1 MKAPPMPPVSRQ
13 MRARTREH
21 GFSML
26 EVMVAVL
33 ILSFGLL
40 GLAGLQALSLKSNV
54 SAAQR
59 SIATQLAYDMA
70 DRMRANQA
78 SVLSGDYNYAQYSG
92 TGVAGTNTT
101 ACLSVSGCTSTQ
113 LAQEDVYEWNQQIC
127 LQLPQSTA
135 CNTTGP
141 WGVVCLDSTPNDG
154 TPASPACDGV
164 AGASW
169 VAKVWWIDDR
179 NDPTL
184 PLKRW
189 VTTFTP

>member
-1 MKAPPMPPVSRQ
+1 MKAPPMPRQ
-13 MRARTREH
+13 MRTRPREL

-59 SIATQLAYDMA
+59 TIATQLAYDIA

-92 TGVAGTNTT
+92 TGAAGTNTT
-101 ACLSVSGCTSTQ
+101 SCASTGGCTSTQ
-113 LAQEDVYEWNQQIC
+113 LAQEDVFEWNQQIC
-127 LQLPQSTA
+127 AQLPQSTA
-135 CNTTGP
+135 CNATGP
-141 WGVVCLDSTPNDG
+141 WGVV
-154 TPASPACDGV
+154 
-164 AGASW
+164 
-169 VAKVWWIDDR
+169 
-179 NDPTL
+179 
-184 PLKRW
+184 
-189 VTTFTP
+189 